1 MKKFIFQLIIL
12 FSPFASFVFGQQ
24 MKITGTVFDT
34 SGTQK
39 VKEVVIMAVRM
50 KDSLLLKNTR
60 TKEDGTFELSNFPI
74 DTFTLIVE
82 HPLFEPK
89 TYYIFGNQD
98 NYEINIPKIT
108 LSEKSKELNEVVIFA
123 NKNPIYYRGD
133 TLVYVADSFKVGEN
147 AVVED
152 LLKKL
157 PGIKVDENGQI
168 TSQGKQIS
176 QVLVDGD
183 EFFGAD
189 PTIATRNLG
198 AKGVESVQI
207 YEKEKENAKAGEDD
221 KIQVLDLKLK
231 EDAKKGYFG
240 KISGAS
246 DFGLMENTPFYE
258 TEMLANK
265 FKGKQKISVFLL
277 SSNTPKSNFKWGDM
291 NKFGL
296 ENERN
301 SSGMND
307 WNQRNTNNTSGIP
320 KTLKAGVYYTD
331 KIGKTGKIGFNYAY
345 YNNEL
350 VAAGSSYS
358 QYFLTDTTYFT
369 KDSSSNIS
377 RNESHRLNFNYSVN
391 LDSLT
396 FLEIKPNLNFDA
408 ATADNTNISEFIG
421 ETQLRSLETNIRNTN
436 DSKGITSNSEALIR
450 RKFKKPK
457 REVELKYLLSYS
469 NNDTQGKLY
478 NNSFFTD
485 TNYTDIQFEQEKM
498 NKNSSVNHFTTLTY
512 TEPLT
517 KKIKLQLEYL
527 YEFGDVKQDKRAY
540 NLDPATQQF
549 SIFDPNFSNNFD
561 NIRQQHR
568 GTAVG
573 IYENSKHTLTGGF
586 GFRNIAIENTNL
598 ILDSVIPQNI
608 NNFLPQFSYQFKP
621 SISKRFSLFYTTNS
635 QQPGIND
642 LQPVPDN
649 TNPNRIQKGNP
660 DLKPNYIHNLR
671 INFNTWSALTGRY
684 VWSGIN
690 ATYTDNAFGNS
701 SSFDQYG
708 RTVSQT
714 VNVNGNAFANLFAGA
729 GLPLFNRKIEISPN
743 VNASYMRYTNFIN
756 NSENI
761 TQNRSVAGGLEVELK
776 LDSLQISISN
786 DYSYTDPVSS
796 LASASNTPFSMQT
809 YKYDIEW
816 QLPFHFKIKTDG
828 RYVINSQRTSG
839 FNRNI
844 FVINAELIRT
854 FLPTENLIIALSGN
868 DLLKQNLN
876 LQRQING
883 NVITDNST
891 NIITRYF
898 LLRVTYKFNNNKSKE
913 DEWKGW
919 H

>member
-1 MKKFIFQLIIL
+1 MRKLIL
-12 FSPFASFVFGQQ
+12 FYFILAFPLAFVFGQK
-24 MKITGTVFDT
+24 MKITGTVYDT
-34 SGTQK
+34 SGNIK
-39 VKEVVIMAVRM
+39 LPEVVIMSVRM
-50 KDSLLLKNTR
+50 KDSLLLKSTR
-60 TKEDGTFELSNFPI
+60 TKEDGTFELSNFPV
-74 DTFTLIVE
+74 DTFSLIIE

-89 TYYIFGNQD
+89 TYYIFGNKD
-98 NYEINIPKIT
+98 NFEINIPKIT
-108 LSEKSKELNEVVIFA
+108 LTEKSKELKEVVIFA
-123 NKNPIYYRGD
+123 NKNPIFYRGD

-183 EFFGAD
+183 EFFGSD

-207 YEKEKENAKAGEDD
+207 YEKEKDNAKAGEDD

-240 KISGAS
+240 KISGAT
-246 DFGLMENTPFYE
+246 DFGLMKDVPFYE
-258 TEMLANK
+258 TEVLANK

-301 SSGMND
+301 NSGMTM
-307 WNQRNTNNTSGIP
+307 WNQNNNGNTNGIP
-320 KTLKAGVYYTD
+320 KTLKAGVYFSD
-331 KIGKTGKIGFNYAY
+331 KVGKSGKIGFNYAY

-350 VAAGSSYS
+350 EASGSSYS
-358 QYFLTDTTYFT
+358 QYFLSDTTYFT
-369 KDSSSNIS
+369 KDSSRNIS
-377 RNESHRLNFNYSVN
+377 KNESHRINFNFSTN

-396 FLEIKPNLNFDA
+396 FLELKPNLNFDG
-408 ATADNTNISEFIG
+408 ATTDNTSISQFIG
-421 ETQLRSLETNIRNTN
+421 ETQIKSLETNIRNTN
-436 DSKGITSNSEALIR
+436 DSKGITSNSEALLR
-450 RKFKKPK
+450 RKFKKPR

-469 NNDTQGKLY
+469 NNNTNGKLE
-478 NNSFFTD
+478 NSSQYADTTFTFNQEK
-485 TNYTDIQFEQEKM
+485 TNY
-498 NKNSSVNHFTTLTY
+498 NSSVNHFTTLTY
-512 TEPLT
+512 TEPLN
-517 KKIKLQLEYL
+517 KRIKLQLEYL
-527 YEFGDVKQDKRAY
+527 YEFGDVKQDKRAF
-540 NLDPATQQF
+540 D
-549 SIFDPNFSNNFD
+549 FDPITQSFSTENSFFSNNFD

-568 GTAVG
+568 GTMVG
-573 IYENSKHTLTGGF
+573 IYENSKHTLTGGI
-586 GFRNIAIENTNL
+586 GFRNIAIENRNL
-598 ILDSVIPQNI
+598 ILDSIIPQNI
-608 NNFLPQFSYQFKP
+608 SNFLPQFSYQFKP

-649 TNPNRIQKGNP
+649 SNPNRIQKGNP
-660 DLKPNYIHNLR
+660 DLKPNYIHNLK
-671 INFNTWSALTGRY
+671 INFNTWSALSGRY
-684 VWSGIN
+684 IWSGIN
-690 ATYTDNAFGNS
+690 ATYTDNAFANS
-701 SSFDQYG
+701 TTFNQYG
-708 RTVSQT
+708 QTESKT
-714 VNVNGNAFANLFAGA
+714 VNVDGNTFANLFAGA

-756 NSENI
+756 NAENI
-761 TQNRSVAGGLEVELK
+761 TQNRSVSGGLELELK
-776 LDSLQISISN
+776 LDSLQVTISN
-786 DYSYTDPVSS
+786 DYSFTDPVSS
-796 LASASNTPFSMQT
+796 LATASNTPFSMQT

-828 RYVINSQRTSG
+828 KYIINSQRASG
-839 FNRNI
+839 FNKNI
-844 FVINAELIRT
+844 FVVNTELLRT
-854 FLPTENLIIALSGN
+854 FLPTENLIISVSGN
-868 DLLKQNLN
+868 DLLNQNLN

-883 NVITDNST
+883 NVITDNYT
-891 NIITRYF
+891 KIITRYF